1 MYIKNNVN
9 NCFMCKWYYTNYIKK
24 EEDITLITICYSNH
38 RKILCAYSIVE
49 VFIQEENQSPIVWTP
64 CKRDRISGYCTSIVM
79 VCITHNM
86 LHKVYGCRIHI
97 LPIDIFFS
105 TWGLLVHP
113 HKRNFHTELL
123 LFLIQEYQF
132 RFFQY

>member
-64 CKRDRISGYCTSIVM
+64 CKRDRISGCCTSIVM

-97 LPIDIFFS
+97 LPIDIFF
-105 TWGLLVHP
+105 
-113 HKRNFHTELL
+113 FHLGFIGSSSQKKLPYRITT
-123 LFLIQEYQF
+123 FLNTRVSI
-132 RFFQY
+132 